1 MLVPA
6 KLDAD
11 FSRGVCT
18 PSSTTAHLHDP
29 PPPPHDSRIDSR
41 GYQAQQGLTGQA
53 ICYLPRSFDEVT
65 RLAHKLVDVVI
76 VTVVYAV
83 DVA

>member
-1 MLVPA
+1 MLVSV
-6 KLDAD
+6 KLDAEL
-11 FSRGVCT
+11 FEGVCR
-18 PSSTTAHLHDP
+18 PSTTTAHLHDP

>member
-29 PPPPHDSRIDSR
+29 PPPPHTSPILFGR
-41 GYQAQQGLTGQA
+41 Y
-53 ICYLPRSFDEVT
+53 
-65 RLAHKLVDVVI
+65 
-76 VTVVYAV
+76 TVAV
-83 DVA
+83 FGEHEGG